1 MATETENMFD
11 KATQVPADS
20 DLFAGDIRPDVTAR
34 DLFAGDDTLFKAL
47 DSSARPNLLSQ
58 AAITASRTGRWFTPT
73 HIILTLNILVISGV
87 LIYFLIRPN
96 PAPVTIIQQAPE
108 LPKPQLNAFPEP
120 TLPAAEA
127 QALEPSVSWRL
138 ADQLFQSGKFDR
150 AAFVYRRLSDNLT
163 PGIPADEWLRDLLAL
178 RIAQCLTQ
186 SDKPSDTGRLFT
198 QALQSRSIVVR
209 ALAHYSLAFI
219 EFHNEHYLAAR
230 QHAYQTIALGRLFE
244 DVFSPKLESDCYFLQ
259 AESLTREILHQNNQ
273 SADLPGSL
281 WADQILPEIFP
292 TMDQT
297 HLKAFLQN
305 GQTLLADGILNPQVR
320 QQTDSPTGAQWTSE
334 AMEAPFVEW
343 INRFAAQARLNVTWA
358 SQTEQVRSRP
368 ICLLVPGTSEQS
380 LAEIAAGSA
389 GLIAEYAAEGLTI
402 QNPSMY
408 DNLNDHRQ
416 ILTREAIFV
425 WRRFLLRNPGDHRC
439 PNAHFAMGLLQET
452 LGESVAALGE
462 YKLMASQFAFNP
474 LTPHALLNSSRIK
487 TGLQDYTG
495 ARADLTEL
503 IVQYPECKL
512 IDQASLG
519 LAHATA
525 RIGRYDEALTMF
537 RKVFNLDLNKES
549 RRDAAYGAADC
560 YDRLGR
566 QDEAKKWYIQA
577 IRLTPDLSDHRIYT
591 AYLNLGKALIALNDY
606 DQAAVALRQAFQGPL
621 TTEEFVETVLQLTE
635 AQTRQERFVPALNM
649 LEKIPDEKLTPD
661 QSCRVLMA
669 RTSILR
675 EINLADT
682 ALSLLHRKL
691 EFVNDPQ
698 LRGRL
703 TVEIAKCNFEVG
715 ELARAQKNLSDALV
729 SLSPGPYA
737 RQASLLLIDI
747 NQRLGQ
753 YDQAK
758 LLCLQFLN
766 QTAEDLPEYKRGL
779 ALLGEIYTKLKEHDK
794 AAMAFVGVFD
804 KLNPNGAGS

>member
-1 MATETENMFD
+1 MATENENPFD
-11 KATQVPADS
+11 KASQVPADS

-34 DLFAGDDTLFKAL
+34 DLFSGDDNLFKVL
-47 DSSARPNLLSQ
+47 EGSNRPRLLTQ
-58 AAITASRTGRWFTPT
+58 AAITASRTGQWFTPT
-73 HIILTLNILVISGV
+73 HIILTLNILAISGI

-108 LPKPQLNAFPEP
+108 RPTPQTTILPEP

-127 QALEPSVSWRL
+127 QSLEPSISWKL
-138 ADQLFQSGKFDR
+138 ANQLYQSGKYDR
-150 AAFVYRRLSDNLT
+150 AAFVYHRLSDNLV

-178 RIAQCLTQ
+178 RIAECLIQTDD
-186 SDKPSDTGRLFT
+186 SGKAGRLFT

-219 EFHNEHYLAAR
+219 EFRNEHYLAAR
-230 QHAYQTIALGRLFE
+230 QHAYQTLALGRLFE
-244 DVFSPKLESDCYFLQ
+244 EVFSPKFESDCYFLQ
-259 AESLTREILHQNNQ
+259 AEAMTREILHLNNRPT
-273 SADLPGSL
+273 DLPGSL
-281 WADQILPEIFP
+281 WADQILPEEFP
-292 TMDQT
+292 PLDQT
-297 HLKAFLQN
+297 QLKAFLQN
-305 GQTLLADGILNPQVR
+305 GQSLLADGILNPQIR
-320 QQTDSPTGAQWTSE
+320 QHSDSPVGSQWFSE
-334 AMEAPFVEW
+334 ALEAPFVEW
-343 INRFAAQARLNVTWA
+343 VNRFATEARLNVAWA

-368 ICLLVPGTSEQS
+368 ICLLVPGTSEQG

-402 QNPSMY
+402 RNPSTY

-416 ILTREAIFV
+416 TLTRETLFV

-439 PNAHFAMGLLQET
+439 PNAHYAMGLLQET

-462 YKLMASQFAFNP
+462 YKLMASQYAFNP

-495 ARADLTEL
+495 ARNDLTEL

-512 IDQASLG
+512 IDQASLE

-525 RIGRYDEALTMF
+525 RTGRYDEALIMF
-537 RKVFNLDLNKES
+537 RKVYNLDLSKES

-560 YDRLGR
+560 YERLN
-566 QDEAKKWYIQA
+566 QPAEAKKWFIQA

-591 AYLNLGKALIALNDY
+591 AYLNLGKALIALKDY
-606 DQAAVALRQAFQGPL
+606 DQAAVALCQAFQGPL

-635 AQTRQERFVPALNM
+635 AQTRQERFVPALNL
-649 LEKIPDEKLTPD
+649 LENIPDEKLTQD
-661 QSCRVLMA
+661 QSCRVLIA
-669 RTSILR
+669 RTTILR
-675 EINLADT
+675 EIDLSDT

-703 TVEIAKCNFEVG
+703 IVEIAKCNIELG

-729 SLSPGPYA
+729 SLTPGFHA

-747 NQRLGQ
+747 TQRLAQ

-766 QTAEDLPEYKRGL
+766 QTSGDLPEYKRGL
-779 ALLGEIYTKLKEHDK
+779 SLLGQIYTHLKEHDK
-794 AAMAFVGVFD
+794 AALAFVGIYD
-804 KLNPNGAGS
+804 KSSPNGAGS